1 MLDEGQKEFYEK
13 GIEQF
18 DKAVFDDKNNEIDF
32 LTVASEEPYAN
43 KTKEEY
49 IIYSHDKKYNIM
61 LELNYEKD
69 KPRLFITNP
78 EGAQLSF
85 INSKPE
91 TVKAIGKLLFY
102 CAELVEAKNKEAC
115 NGKSN

>member
-49 IIYSHDKKYNIM
+49 IIYSHDKKYNI
-61 LELNYEKD
+61 KQ
-69 KPRLFITNP
+69 
-78 EGAQLSF
+78 QLSQF
-85 INSKPE
+85 LEDKGQILACGTCLKARQKGTTNSCPMSTMKD
-91 TVKAIGKLLFY
+91 LL
-102 CAELVEAKNKEAC
+102 EMVEESDKILTF
-115 NGKSN
+115 G